1 MKRALFYAAVLAALS
16 SAPVLAQQ
24 AASQPM
30 GVARTVQAK
39 ATVQSVDQAKR
50 SVTLKLDDGREVT
63 TNVDPKVTNLNQ
75 VKPGDV
81 VTVSYTEAI
90 AVSLGGT
97 GPGVKSDAMA
107 AKAKEGTK
115 PGGAVAQYVTVSAR
129 VEALD
134 AAKGSVTFK
143 GPEGKTKTVMV
154 QDPNNREMLKKLK
167 VGDVVNITYAEAVTM
182 MVTPAKK

>member
-1 MKRALFYAAVLAALS
+1 MKRALIYAAVLAALS
-16 SAPVLAQQ
+16 SAPALAQQ
-24 AASQPM
+24 AASQPV
-30 GVARTVQAK
+30 GVARTVEAQ
-39 ATVQSVDQAKR
+39 ATVQSVDQATR
-50 SVTLKLDDGREVT
+50 TVTLKLGDGREVT
-63 TNVDPKVTNLNQ
+63 TKVDPKVTNLNQ

-81 VTVSYTEAI
+81 VTVAYTEAI

-97 GPGVKSDAMA
+97 PGVKSDAMA
-107 AKAKEGTK
+107 AKTKEGMK
-115 PGGAVAQYVTVSAR
+115 PGGAVGQYVTVSAR

-154 QDPNNREMLKKLK
+154 QDPNNREMLQKLK